1 MKTTATLF
9 TFFVSIS
16 LTFSQLLGVYEFTG
30 AGTCPNQDSNV
41 TTQLVNS
48 EFDSFS
54 MQNVFCVATQNVF
67 NTKSWNT
74 TSEINLSEYL
84 QFGVHTISCDRL
96 TIDSLIFEYRN
107 SASGGTP
114 TWYLRSSVDNYS
126 TDLASGISSTVT
138 GMLRDTVVLNPADFS
153 LLADVKFRIYLTN
166 MGSAGATFRVDNV
179 SIYGSET
186 FVGTVDYYVDNDGD
200 GYGTGD
206 PVASC
211 TNPGGYSLNN
221 LDCDD
226 NNATINPGTFW
237 YQDNDG
243 DGFGNDSAFEIGC
256 TSTFANPVTNSDDCD
271 DTNPSLNPNTIW
283 YQDIDGDGFG
293 DDNITEIGCDITD
306 ITLTNPVLIGGDC
319 DDTNSDLNPNTIW
332 YEDLDQ
338 DSYGNSTVFEI
349 GCEYTFSSA
358 TIMPGDCDDSNPD
371 VNPLAIEVCDE
382 IDNNCNGQ
390 INEGLPTVVYYIDND
405 GDGYGAGSAGDFCS
419 DPGIGYVLNNDDCN
433 DENSSIHPNADEPYC
448 PDGIDQNCDS
458 EDGFEDPFYCDYWM
472 DEDSDGFGSGEYF
485 SFNCSCMEQYYFSL
499 GYVYTNEED
508 CDDNNPN
515 IYPGAPEII
524 GNGIDENCDGVDGY
538 LSINE
543 INVKTDLKI
552 YPNPGTE
559 NFFISSSEL
568 MLGENQ
574 LKIFDIN
581 GKVIFESKLTIT
593 GNYFMEIPS
602 ADFPKGVYQI
612 KIQNEKQ
619 IVRANWLK
627 L

>member
-1 MKTTATLF
+1 MKTTTTLF
-9 TFFVSIS
+9 ALFTSIS
-16 LTFSQLLGVYEFTG
+16 LTFSQLLGVYEFSG
-30 AGTCPNQDSNV
+30 AGACPNQDPNA

-48 EFDSFS
+48 EFDPFS

-74 TSEINLSEYL
+74 TAEINLSEYL

-107 SASGGTP
+107 TAAGGTP
-114 TWYLRSSVDNYS
+114 NWYLRSSVDNYS

-138 GMLRDTVVLNPADFS
+138 GMLRDTVVLNPANFS

-166 MGSAGATFRVDNV
+166 MGSVQAAFRVDNV
-179 SIYGSET
+179 SFYGSET

-200 GYGTGD
+200 GYGTGN
-206 PVASC
+206 PIASC

-226 NNATINPGTFW
+226 NNVAINPGTFW

-271 DTNPSLNPNTIW
+271 DTNPNLNPNTIW
-283 YQDIDGDGFG
+283 YQDLDGDGFG
-293 DDNITEIGCDITD
+293 DDNITEMGCIVGDLAI
-306 ITLTNPVLIGGDC
+306 TNPVLLGGDC
-319 DDTNSDLNPNTIW
+319 DDTNGDINPNTIW

-338 DSYGNSTVFEI
+338 DSYGNSDVFQVA
-349 GCEYTFSSA
+349 CSHTFTFA
-358 TIMPGDCDDSNPD
+358 VLVDGDCDDINPYINPD
-371 VNPLAIEVCDE
+371 QYEDECDNDG
-382 IDNNCNGQ
+382 IDNNCDGN
-390 INEGLPTVVYYIDND
+390 IDEGFDEWLCFGEPPHDDYYEDNDND
-405 GDGYGAGSAGDFCS
+405 GYGGEYIC
-419 DPGIGYVLNNDDCN
+419 
-433 DENSSIHPNADEPYC
+433 YC
-448 PDGIDQNCDS
+448 PDPGYGII
-458 EDGFEDPFYCDYWM
+458 GG
-472 DEDSDGFGSGEYF
+472 SD
-485 SFNCSCMEQYYFSL
+485 
-499 GYVYTNEED
+499 D

-515 IYPGAPEII
+515 IYPGAPEIL

-543 INVKTDLKI
+543 INGKTELKI

-559 NFFISSSEL
+559 NFFISSNEL

-574 LKIFDIN
+574 LRIFDIN

-593 GNYFMEIPS
+593 GNYFMEVPS
-602 ADFPKGVYQI
+602 ANFLKGVYRI
-612 KIQNEKQ
+612 EIQNEKQ